1 MTKTQA
7 ERDALELLRTLRQT
21 TEGHEAFSTDDASE
35 RTLRYRAPAE
45 FDPLKDW
52 LDKNGL
58 KFLELVDA
66 VLPGTVA
73 RRNACKADGGW
84 RDPVEWISLDLPY
97 EPDHT
102 ILDQHPGIRP
112 WFQLEG
118 IDYEGFR
125 ANLLAIVEH
134 VAQRVE
140 AGGTNLAAKEQQPQP
155 APEAVEKKPQST
167 AATAPPESDSL
178 RVSLKDAALIVGNA
192 PNTVTKLE
200 ADGNFPPRVKVTDRK
215 SEFIRKEVV
224 AWGEGLDWKAMVVK
238 RDPKWRPGR

>member
-192 PNTVTKLE
+192 PNTV
-200 ADGNFPPRVKVTDRK
+200 KVTDRK